1 MILFKKEKEVIELI
15 LQHVDKVEE
24 CIKVGITTLQ
34 AYLKDDIQS
43 AKQLARET
51 DRLEGVADMIR
62 HDVRDK
68 LYSGAYLPLLREDI
82 YKMVEGMDKVC
93 NACEACCDFFLNQRP
108 IIPDEMKQSFLIAV
122 QESFGIIAP
131 LRHAVMCFVKG
142 VCPIE
147 VTRQHSKEVGLKES
161 NLDSIEWDVTKEIFS
176 ADISYGHK
184 IHLKLC
190 LDAII
195 RVSDRAENAAD
206 QLELTAI
213 KSTSI

>member
-24 CIKVGITTLQ
+24 CIKVGTRTLQ
-34 AYLKDDIQS
+34 AYLKDDTQK
-43 AKQLARET
+43 AKKLARET
-51 DRLEGVADMIR
+51 DRLEGEADMIR

-82 YKMVEGMDKVC
+82 YKLVESMDKVC
-93 NACEACCDFFLNQRP
+93 NAAEGCCDFFLNQRP
-108 IIPDEMKQSFLIAV
+108 IIPGEMKQSYLIAV
-122 QESFGIIAP
+122 QESFGIIVP

-161 NLDSIEWDVTKEIFS
+161 NLDSIEWDVTKEIFN
-176 ADISYGHK
+176 ADIGYGHK

-206 QLELTAI
+206 QLELTAV
-213 KSTSI
+213 KSTMI

>member
-24 CIKVGITTLQ
+24 CIKVGMKTLQ
-34 AYLKDDIQS
+34 TYLKGDMQN

-51 DRLEGVADMIR
+51 DRLEGEADMIR
-62 HDVRDK
+62 HEVRDK

-82 YKMVEGMDKVC
+82 YKLVEGMDKVC

-108 IIPDEMKQSFLIAV
+108 KIPDEMKQSFLIAV

-131 LRHAVMCFVKG
+131 LRHAVRCFVKV

-161 NLDSIEWDVTKEIFS
+161 NLDTIEWDVTKEIFN

-190 LDAII
+190 LDTII

-206 QLELTAI
+206 QLELTAV

>member
-1 MILFKKEKEVIELI
+1 MILFKKEKKVIELI

-24 CIKVGITTLQ
+24 CIKVGTRTLQ
-34 AYLKDDIQS
+34 AYLKDDTQK
-43 AKQLARET
+43 AKKLARET
-51 DRLEGVADMIR
+51 DRLEGEADMIR

-82 YKMVEGMDKVC
+82 YKLIESMDKVC
-93 NACEACCDFFLNQRP
+93 NAAEGCCDFFLNQRP
-108 IIPDEMKQSFLIAV
+108 IIPDEMKQSYLIAV
-122 QESFGIIAP
+122 QESFGIIVP

-161 NLDSIEWDVTKEIFS
+161 NLDSIEWDVTKEIFN

-206 QLELTAI
+206 QLELTAV
-213 KSTSI
+213 KSTMI